1 MVIAP
6 SVLASLSLAQ
16 NASPGSSG
24 SGIYRGQGV
33 TFHIVKGKMIFE
45 GDIALEHVDQ
55 KLPEKN
61 LQPGATLDYLQYRWP
76 QVGSVYQIPYSIDP
90 SSGDVANINAAVSN
104 YNSIFSGIIQ
114 WVSHSTE
121 TDYVNFKLDPLDK
134 SGTGNSYLG
143 RVGGQQLI
151 WGSGSCTVAT
161 LLHEMGHATGFW
173 HEQSRPDRNN
183 YVTVMSSNMIHSAVQ
198 FGSAGRQYPE
208 SDALRLGLAYA
219 LRRLGVQQ
227 EWRSYG

>member
-24 SGIYRGQGV
+24 NGIYRGQGV

-61 LQPGATLDYLQYRWP
+61 LQPGGTLDYLQYRWP
-76 QVGSVYQIPYSIDP
+76 KVGSVYQIPYTIDP
-90 SSGDVANINAAVSN
+90 SSGDVAHINAAVSN
-104 YNSIFSGIIQ
+104 YNSIFSSIIQ

-143 RVGGQQLI
+143 RR
-151 WGSGSCTVAT
+151 TT
-161 LLHEMGHATGFW
+161 TH
-173 HEQSRPDRNN
+173 
-183 YVTVMSSNMIHSAVQ
+183 
-198 FGSAGRQYPE
+198 
-208 SDALRLGLAYA
+208 
-219 LRRLGVQQ
+219 LGVGQLHSRDHGTRHRILARAITP
-227 EWRSYG
+227 RSEQLCDGDVQ